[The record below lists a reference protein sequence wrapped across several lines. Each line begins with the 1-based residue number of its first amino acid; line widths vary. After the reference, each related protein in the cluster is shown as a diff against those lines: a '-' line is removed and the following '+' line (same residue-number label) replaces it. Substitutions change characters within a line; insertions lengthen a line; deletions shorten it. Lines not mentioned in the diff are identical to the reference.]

1 MDTYKVKV
9 DNNRRQEIF
18 QVEKRYVELR
28 PVSEGSYGFVAAAKD
43 NVNQQPVAIKKIAN
57 FLRDLDDAKRIARE
71 IKLLTHLGG
80 QAGVIQILDVMT
92 SPPNTTDFTDVY
104 IVCPLMESDLERIIT
119 SDQPLTDAHA
129 QYFMY
134 QLLKSL
140 KYIHSAGII
149 HRDLKPGNLLVN
161 ANCDL
166 SVCDFGLARSSE
178 GQQLTEYVVTRWYR
192 APELLL
198 SCSNYTE
205 AIDMWSAGC
214 ILAELLGRKPLFPG
228 RNHVHQLELIVS
240 VLGSPTESEIDLI
253 SGLGGKDALRSLGRR
268 NAADLK
274 ALLGNPNPLAVD
286 LVAKMLAFDPSKRCN
301 VHQALDHPWLMGYRD
316 VATEQVANSAF
327 RCDLDSRDASELGR
341 AGLQRV
347 IFNDMIDLKA
357 SARMPIDIQQRV
369 DEPTTERQG
378 NRAPSDLDSG
388 AAASCLS
395 DEWSKQLQQPS
406 TEVLSP
412 MLADVSAAGL
422 EEEHMP
428 HGPQSVMLA
437 ALRGVSTQ
445 IENLAT
451 RTNRHLTELD
461 MKVSEIQR
469 ALQQGT

>member
-9 DNNRRQEIF
+9 DNGRRQEIF
-18 QVEKRYVELR
+18 HVEKRYVELR

-43 NVNQQPVAIKKIAN
+43 TVHQRPVAIKKIAN
-57 FLRDLDDAKRIARE
+57 FLRDLDDAKRISRE

-80 QAGVIQILDVMT
+80 RAGVIEILDVMT

-178 GQQLTEYVVTRWYR
+178 GHQLTEYVVTRWYR

-214 ILAELLGRKPLFPG
+214 ILAELLGRKPIFPG
-228 RNHVHQLELIVS
+228 RNHIHQLELIVS
-240 VLGSPTESEIDLI
+240 VLGSPTESDMDLI
-253 SGLGGKDALRSLGRR
+253 SGLGGKDAIRSLGYRKS
-268 NAADLK
+268 ADIK
-274 ALLGNPNPLAVD
+274 VLLGNPNPLAVD
-286 LVAKMLAFDPSKRCN
+286 LIAKMLAFDPSKRCN

-316 VATEQVANSAF
+316 VSTEQVAQEAF
-327 RCDLDSRDASELGR
+327 HCELDSHDASEVGR

-357 SARMPIDIQQRV
+357 SARVSEQEKQQQRQ
-369 DEPTTERQG
+369 RQ
-378 NRAPSDLDSG
+378 RQRQRLLSAPSTDEDMESIPVSGGTSEGLQEILHGIFGQIKDL
-388 AAASCLS
+388 
-395 DEWSKQLQQPS
+395 
-406 TEVLSP
+406 
-412 MLADVSAAGL
+412 SA
-422 EEEHMP
+422 
-428 HGPQSVMLA
+428 
-437 ALRGVSTQ
+437 
-445 IENLAT
+445 
-451 RTNRHLTELD
+451 RTNRRLAEL
-461 MKVSEIQR
+461 ELQIEHIQR
-469 ALQQGT
+469 QLPVVAVSRLEQPRGLV